1 VELQNGDEEQMAE
14 QRTATFDIVQQEL
27 QEGTTR
33 SYGRELV
40 QTHLRI
46 HHRHR
51 SREDDIRDALHK
63 LDEKGTAARKP
74 GPKRRRKRGGE
85 FIVRGPDWLW
95 CIDGHDKF
103 RNYGIVSDDAVNSL

>member
-1 VELQNGDEEQMAE
+1 MAE

-63 LDEKGTAARKP
+63 LDEKDTAARKP

-95 CIDGHDKF
+95 CIG
-103 RNYGIVSDDAVNSL
+103 YVGYC

>member
-1 VELQNGDEEQMAE
+1 MEENLRVHYGD
-14 QRTATFDIVQQEL
+14 
-27 QEGTTR
+27 
-33 SYGRELV
+33 
-40 QTHLRI
+40 
-46 HHRHR
+46 R

-103 RNYGIVSDDAVNSL
+103 RNYGIGIYAAVDAIFPPHRVRDSIYPRSRQECLESSS